1 MEKNKEFYI
10 SPNLEND
17 DLTET
22 INCINEAGENIEI
35 PVVKEIPLTIY
46 LNKQEIVTAMTL
58 GDMPDILAVGYLL
71 NQNML
76 QRDDIISEID
86 YDEDLQVVIIRTKR
100 TTNYEKKMEKNK
112 EFYISPNLEDDNLTE
127 TINCINEA
135 GENIEIPVV
144 KEIPLTIYLN
154 KQEIVTAMTL
164 GDMPDILAVG
174 YLLNQNML
182 QRDDVISEID
192 YDEDLQ
198 VVIIRTKRTTNYE
211 KKMEKKI
218 RTSGCAVGTVYGDIM
233 DDFSSVNLNKDAKIK
248 TSWIY
253 TISKKVNTR
262 PSLYL
267 KAGALHGCVL
277 CKNDSPIVYVEDV
290 GRHNAVD
297 KIAGWMFLNKENA
310 NDKIFY
316 TTGRLTSEMV
326 IKTVQMGIPILIS
339 RSGFTESGV
348 RLARE
353 SGLTLIGRAK
363 GKRMIIANGIERVVF
378 DTDVQSVKSEDVVSA
393 QRALIK

>member
-1 MEKNKEFYI
+1 MENNKEFYI

-22 INCINEAGENIEI
+22 INCINEAGENIQL

-76 QRDDIISEID
+76 QRDDIISDID
-86 YDEDLQVVIIRTKR
+86 YDSDLQVVIIRT
-100 TTNYEKKMEKNK
+100 E
-112 EFYISPNLEDDNLTE
+112 
-127 TINCINEA
+127 
-135 GENIEIPVV
+135 
-144 KEIPLTIYLN
+144 
-154 KQEIVTAMTL
+154 
-164 GDMPDILAVG
+164 
-174 YLLNQNML
+174 
-182 QRDDVISEID
+182 
-192 YDEDLQ
+192 
-198 VVIIRTKRTTNYE
+198 RTTNYE

-253 TISKKVNTR
+253 AISKKVNTR

-277 CKNDSPIVYVEDV
+277 CKNDSPIIYVEDV

-310 NDKIFY
+310 SDKIFY

-348 RLARE
+348 QLAKE

-363 GKRMIIANGIERVVF
+363 GKRMIIANGIERVIF
-378 DTDVQSVKSEDVVSA
+378 DTDVHSIKSEDVVSA

>member
-1 MEKNKEFYI
+1 MENNKEFYI

-17 DLTET
+17 NLTES
-22 INCINEAGENIEI
+22 IECLNESGENIKL

-58 GDMPDILAVGYLL
+58 GDMPDLLAVGYLL

-76 QRDDIISEID
+76 KRDDVISGID
-86 YDEDLQVVIIRTKR
+86 YDEDLLVVIVRTERK
-100 TTNYEKKMEKNK
+100 
-112 EFYISPNLEDDNLTE
+112 
-127 TINCINEA
+127 
-135 GENIEIPVV
+135 
-144 KEIPLTIYLN
+144 
-154 KQEIVTAMTL
+154 
-164 GDMPDILAVG
+164 
-174 YLLNQNML
+174 
-182 QRDDVISEID
+182 
-192 YDEDLQ
+192 
-198 VVIIRTKRTTNYE
+198 TNYE

-218 RTSGCAVGTVYGDIM
+218 RTSGCAVGTVYGDIIN
-233 DDFSSVNLNKDAKIK
+233 DFSSVNLDKKSKIK

-253 TISKKVNTR
+253 TISKKVNTK

-277 CKNDSPIVYVEDV
+277 CQKDSPLIYVEDV

-326 IKTVQMGIPILIS
+326 VKTVQMGIPILIS

-348 RLARE
+348 KFARE
-353 SGLTLIGRAK
+353 AGLTLIGRAK
-363 GKRMIIANGIERVVF
+363 GKRMIIANGVDRVNF
-378 DTDVQSVKSEDVVSA
+378 DTDIKAVANEDVVSA
-393 QRALIK
+393 QRSLIY

>member
-1 MEKNKEFYI
+1 MEKNNEFYI

-17 DLTET
+17 DLTES
-22 INCINEAGENIEI
+22 IECLNESGENIKL

-58 GDMPDILAVGYLL
+58 GDMPDLLAVGYLL

-76 QRDDIISEID
+76 KRDDIISEID
-86 YDEDLQVVIIRTKR
+86 YDEDLQVVIVRTERK
-100 TTNYEKKMEKNK
+100 
-112 EFYISPNLEDDNLTE
+112 
-127 TINCINEA
+127 
-135 GENIEIPVV
+135 
-144 KEIPLTIYLN
+144 
-154 KQEIVTAMTL
+154 
-164 GDMPDILAVG
+164 
-174 YLLNQNML
+174 
-182 QRDDVISEID
+182 
-192 YDEDLQ
+192 
-198 VVIIRTKRTTNYE
+198 TNYE

-233 DDFSSVNLNKDAKIK
+233 DDFSSVNLDKKTKIK

-277 CKNDSPIVYVEDV
+277 CKNDSPLVYVEDV

-297 KIAGWMFLNKENA
+297 KIAGWMFLNKEDA

-348 RLARE
+348 KLAKE
-353 SGLTLIGRAK
+353 AGLTLIGRAK
-363 GKRMIIANGIERVVF
+363 GKRMIIANGVNRVIF
-378 DTDVQSVKSEDVVSA
+378 DTDIKAVENEDVISA
-393 QRALIK
+393 QRSLIS

>member
-1 MEKNKEFYI
+1 MNNEKEFYI
-10 SPNLEND
+10 SPDLDND
-17 DLTET
+17 KLTET
-22 INCINEAGENIEI
+22 IDCINENGEQIKL

-58 GDMPDILAVGYLL
+58 GDMPDLLAVGYLL

-76 QRDDIISEID
+76 KRDDVISEIN
-86 YDEDLQVVIIRTKR
+86 YDDDLQVVIIRTER
-100 TTNYEKKMEKNK
+100 
-112 EFYISPNLEDDNLTE
+112 
-127 TINCINEA
+127 
-135 GENIEIPVV
+135 
-144 KEIPLTIYLN
+144 
-154 KQEIVTAMTL
+154 Q
-164 GDMPDILAVG
+164 
-174 YLLNQNML
+174 
-182 QRDDVISEID
+182 
-192 YDEDLQ
+192 
-198 VVIIRTKRTTNYE
+198 TNYE

-233 DDFSSVNLNKDAKIK
+233 DDFSSVNLNKKAKIK

-277 CKNDSPIVYVEDV
+277 CKEDSPIIYVEDV

-297 KIAGWMFLNKENA
+297 KIAGWMMLNKEDA

-348 RLARE
+348 KLARE
-353 SGLTLIGRAK
+353 AGLTLIGRAK
-363 GKRMIIANGIERVVF
+363 GKRMIIANGIERVIF
-378 DTDVQSVKSEDVVSA
+378 DTDTKSVKNDDVVSA
-393 QRALIK
+393 QRALIN

>member
-1 MEKNKEFYI
+1 MENNKEFYI

-17 DLTET
+17 NLTES
-22 INCINEAGENIEI
+22 IECLNESGENIKL

-58 GDMPDILAVGYLL
+58 GDMPDLLAVGYLL

-76 QRDDIISEID
+76 
-86 YDEDLQVVIIRTKR
+86 K
-100 TTNYEKKMEKNK
+100 
-112 EFYISPNLEDDNLTE
+112 
-127 TINCINEA
+127 
-135 GENIEIPVV
+135 
-144 KEIPLTIYLN
+144 
-154 KQEIVTAMTL
+154 
-164 GDMPDILAVG
+164 
-174 YLLNQNML
+174 
-182 QRDDVISEID
+182 RDDVISGID
-192 YDEDLQ
+192 YDEELQ
-198 VVIIRTKRTTNYE
+198 VVIVRTERKTNYE

-233 DDFSSVNLNKDAKIK
+233 DDFSSVNLDKKTKIK

-253 TISKKVNTR
+253 TISKKVNTK

-277 CKNDSPIVYVEDV
+277 CQKDSPLIYVEDV

-348 RLARE
+348 KLARE
-353 SGLTLIGRAK
+353 AGLTLIGRAK
-363 GKRMIIANGIERVVF
+363 GKRMIIANGVNRVIF
-378 DTDVQSVKSEDVVSA
+378 DTDIKAVANEDVMSA
-393 QRALIK
+393 QRSLIN

>member
-1 MEKNKEFYI
+1 MSDRKEFYI
-10 SPNLEND
+10 SPDLDND
-17 DLTET
+17 RLTET
-22 INCINEAGENIEI
+22 IDCINENGQQIQL

-58 GDMPDILAVGYLL
+58 GDMPDLLAVGYLL

-76 QRDDIISEID
+76 KRDDVISEIN
-86 YDEDLQVVIIRTKR
+86 YDEDLQVVIIRTER
-100 TTNYEKKMEKNK
+100 
-112 EFYISPNLEDDNLTE
+112 
-127 TINCINEA
+127 
-135 GENIEIPVV
+135 
-144 KEIPLTIYLN
+144 
-154 KQEIVTAMTL
+154 Q
-164 GDMPDILAVG
+164 
-174 YLLNQNML
+174 
-182 QRDDVISEID
+182 
-192 YDEDLQ
+192 
-198 VVIIRTKRTTNYE
+198 TNYE

-233 DDFSSVNLNKDAKIK
+233 DDFSSVNLNKKLKIK

-277 CKNDSPIVYVEDV
+277 CKEDSPIIYVEDV

-297 KIAGWMFLNKENA
+297 KIAGWMLLNKEDA

-348 RLARE
+348 KLARE
-353 SGLTLIGRAK
+353 AGLTLIGRAK
-363 GKRMIIANGIERVVF
+363 GKRMIIANGIERVIF
-378 DTDVQSVKSEDVVSA
+378 DTDTKSIKNDDVVSA
-393 QRALIK
+393 QRALIN

>member
-1 MEKNKEFYI
+1 MENNKEFYI

-17 DLTET
+17 NLTES
-22 INCINEAGENIEI
+22 IECLNESGENIRL

-58 GDMPDILAVGYLL
+58 GDMPDLLAVGYLL

-76 QRDDIISEID
+76 KRDDVISGID
-86 YDEDLQVVIIRTKR
+86 YDEDLQVVIVRTERK
-100 TTNYEKKMEKNK
+100 
-112 EFYISPNLEDDNLTE
+112 
-127 TINCINEA
+127 
-135 GENIEIPVV
+135 
-144 KEIPLTIYLN
+144 
-154 KQEIVTAMTL
+154 
-164 GDMPDILAVG
+164 
-174 YLLNQNML
+174 
-182 QRDDVISEID
+182 
-192 YDEDLQ
+192 
-198 VVIIRTKRTTNYE
+198 TNYE

-233 DDFSSVNLNKDAKIK
+233 DDFSSVNLDKKTKIK

-277 CKNDSPIVYVEDV
+277 CQKDSPLIYVEDV

-348 RLARE
+348 KLARE
-353 SGLTLIGRAK
+353 AGLTLIGRAK
-363 GKRMIIANGIERVVF
+363 GKRMIIANGVDRVNF
-378 DTDVQSVKSEDVVSA
+378 DTDIKAVTNEDVVSA
-393 QRALIK
+393 QRSLIN

>member
-1 MEKNKEFYI
+1 MENNKEFYI

-17 DLTET
+17 NLTES
-22 INCINEAGENIEI
+22 IECLNEYGENIKL

-58 GDMPDILAVGYLL
+58 GDMPDLLAVGYLL

-76 QRDDIISEID
+76 KRDDVISGID
-86 YDEDLQVVIIRTKR
+86 YDKDLQVVIVRTERK
-100 TTNYEKKMEKNK
+100 
-112 EFYISPNLEDDNLTE
+112 
-127 TINCINEA
+127 
-135 GENIEIPVV
+135 
-144 KEIPLTIYLN
+144 
-154 KQEIVTAMTL
+154 
-164 GDMPDILAVG
+164 
-174 YLLNQNML
+174 
-182 QRDDVISEID
+182 
-192 YDEDLQ
+192 
-198 VVIIRTKRTTNYE
+198 TNYE

-233 DDFSSVNLNKDAKIK
+233 DDFSSVNLDKKTKIK

-277 CKNDSPIVYVEDV
+277 CQKDSPLIYVEDV

-348 RLARE
+348 KLARQA
-353 SGLTLIGRAK
+353 GLTLIGRAK
-363 GKRMIIANGIERVVF
+363 GKRMIIANGVDRVNF
-378 DTDVQSVKSEDVVSA
+378 DTDIKAVANEDVVSA
-393 QRALIK
+393 QRSLIN

>member
-17 DLTET
+17 DLTES
-22 INCINEAGENIEI
+22 IECLNESGENIKL
-35 PVVKEIPLTIY
+35 PVVKEIPVTIY

-58 GDMPDILAVGYLL
+58 GDMPDLLAVGYLL

-76 QRDDIISEID
+76 
-86 YDEDLQVVIIRTKR
+86 
-100 TTNYEKKMEKNK
+100 KK
-112 EFYISPNLEDDNLTE
+112 
-127 TINCINEA
+127 
-135 GENIEIPVV
+135 
-144 KEIPLTIYLN
+144 
-154 KQEIVTAMTL
+154 
-164 GDMPDILAVG
+164 
-174 YLLNQNML
+174 
-182 QRDDVISEID
+182 DDVISEID

-198 VVIIRTKRTTNYE
+198 VVIVRTERKTNYE

-233 DDFSSVNLNKDAKIK
+233 EDFSSVNLDKKTKIK

-277 CKNDSPIVYVEDV
+277 CKNDSPLVYVEDV

-297 KIAGWMFLNKENA
+297 KIAGWMFLNKEDA

-348 RLARE
+348 KLARE
-353 SGLTLIGRAK
+353 AGLTLIGRAK
-363 GKRMIIANGIERVVF
+363 GKRMIIANGVNRVIF
-378 DTDVQSVKSEDVVSA
+378 DTDVKAVENEDVISA
-393 QRALIK
+393 QRSLIN

>member
-17 DLTET
+17 DLTES
-22 INCINEAGENIEI
+22 IECLNESGENIKL

-58 GDMPDILAVGYLL
+58 GDMPDLLAVGYLL

-76 QRDDIISEID
+76 
-86 YDEDLQVVIIRTKR
+86 
-100 TTNYEKKMEKNK
+100 KK
-112 EFYISPNLEDDNLTE
+112 
-127 TINCINEA
+127 
-135 GENIEIPVV
+135 
-144 KEIPLTIYLN
+144 
-154 KQEIVTAMTL
+154 
-164 GDMPDILAVG
+164 
-174 YLLNQNML
+174 
-182 QRDDVISEID
+182 DDVISEID

-198 VVIIRTKRTTNYE
+198 VVIVRTERKTNYE

-233 DDFSSVNLNKDAKIK
+233 EDFSSVNLDKKTKIK

-277 CKNDSPIVYVEDV
+277 CKDDSPLVYVEDV

-297 KIAGWMFLNKENA
+297 KIAGWMFLNKEDA

-348 RLARE
+348 KLAKE
-353 SGLTLIGRAK
+353 AGLTLIGRAK
-363 GKRMIIANGIERVVF
+363 GKRMIIANGVNRVIF
-378 DTDVQSVKSEDVVSA
+378 DTDIKAVENEDVISA
-393 QRALIK
+393 QRSLIS

>member
-1 MEKNKEFYI
+1 MNIEKEFYI
-10 SPNLEND
+10 SPDLDND
-17 DLTET
+17 KLTET
-22 INCINEAGENIEI
+22 IDCINENGEQIQL

-58 GDMPDILAVGYLL
+58 GDMPDLLAVGYLL

-76 QRDDIISEID
+76 KRDDVISEIN
-86 YDEDLQVVIIRTKR
+86 YDEDLQVVIIRTER
-100 TTNYEKKMEKNK
+100 
-112 EFYISPNLEDDNLTE
+112 
-127 TINCINEA
+127 
-135 GENIEIPVV
+135 
-144 KEIPLTIYLN
+144 
-154 KQEIVTAMTL
+154 Q
-164 GDMPDILAVG
+164 
-174 YLLNQNML
+174 
-182 QRDDVISEID
+182 
-192 YDEDLQ
+192 
-198 VVIIRTKRTTNYE
+198 TNYE

-233 DDFSSVNLNKDAKIK
+233 DDFSSINLNKKAKIK

-253 TISKKVNTR
+253 TISRKVNTR

-277 CKNDSPIVYVEDV
+277 CKEDTPIIYVEDV

-297 KIAGWMFLNKENA
+297 KIAGWMLLNKEDA
-310 NDKIFY
+310 NNKIFY

-348 RLARE
+348 KLAKE
-353 SGLTLIGRAK
+353 AGLTLIGRAK
-363 GKRMIIANGIERVVF
+363 GKRMIIANGIERVIF
-378 DTDVQSVKSEDVVSA
+378 DTDTKSIKNEDVVSA
-393 QRALIK
+393 QRALNN

>member
-10 SPNLEND
+10 SPDLKND
-17 DLTET
+17 DLTES
-22 INCINEAGENIEI
+22 IECLNESGENIKL

-58 GDMPDILAVGYLL
+58 GDMPDLLAVGYLL

-76 QRDDIISEID
+76 
-86 YDEDLQVVIIRTKR
+86 
-100 TTNYEKKMEKNK
+100 KK
-112 EFYISPNLEDDNLTE
+112 
-127 TINCINEA
+127 
-135 GENIEIPVV
+135 
-144 KEIPLTIYLN
+144 
-154 KQEIVTAMTL
+154 
-164 GDMPDILAVG
+164 
-174 YLLNQNML
+174 
-182 QRDDVISEID
+182 DDVISEID

-198 VVIIRTKRTTNYE
+198 VVIVRTERKTNYE

-233 DDFSSVNLNKDAKIK
+233 EDFSSVNLDKKTKIK

-277 CKNDSPIVYVEDV
+277 CKNDSPLVYVEDV

-297 KIAGWMFLNKENA
+297 KIAGWMFLNKEDA

-348 RLARE
+348 KLARE
-353 SGLTLIGRAK
+353 AGLTLIGRAK
-363 GKRMIIANGIERVVF
+363 GKRMIIANGVNRVIF
-378 DTDVQSVKSEDVVSA
+378 DTDIKAVENEDVISA
-393 QRALIK
+393 QRSLIN

>member
-1 MEKNKEFYI
+1 MENNKEFYI

-17 DLTET
+17 NLTES
-22 INCINEAGENIEI
+22 IECLNESGENIKL

-58 GDMPDILAVGYLL
+58 GDMPDLLAVGYLL

-76 QRDDIISEID
+76 KRDDVISGID
-86 YDEDLQVVIIRTKR
+86 YDKDLQVVIVRTERK
-100 TTNYEKKMEKNK
+100 
-112 EFYISPNLEDDNLTE
+112 
-127 TINCINEA
+127 
-135 GENIEIPVV
+135 
-144 KEIPLTIYLN
+144 
-154 KQEIVTAMTL
+154 
-164 GDMPDILAVG
+164 
-174 YLLNQNML
+174 
-182 QRDDVISEID
+182 
-192 YDEDLQ
+192 
-198 VVIIRTKRTTNYE
+198 TNYE

-233 DDFSSVNLNKDAKIK
+233 DDFSSVNLDKKTKIN

-253 TISKKVNTR
+253 TISKKVNTK

-277 CKNDSPIVYVEDV
+277 CQKDSPLIYVEDV

-348 RLARE
+348 KLARE
-353 SGLTLIGRAK
+353 AGLTLIGRAK
-363 GKRMIIANGIERVVF
+363 GKRMIIANGVDRVNF
-378 DTDVQSVKSEDVVSA
+378 DTDIKAAVANEDVMSA
-393 QRALIK
+393 QRSLIN

>member
-1 MEKNKEFYI
+1 MEKNREFYI
-10 SPNLEND
+10 APNLEND
-17 DLTET
+17 DLTKT
-22 INCINEAGENIEI
+22 INCINEAGENI
-35 PVVKEIPLTIY
+35 KL
-46 LNKQEIVTAMTL
+46 
-58 GDMPDILAVGYLL
+58 
-71 NQNML
+71 
-76 QRDDIISEID
+76 
-86 YDEDLQVVIIRTKR
+86 
-100 TTNYEKKMEKNK
+100 
-112 EFYISPNLEDDNLTE
+112 
-127 TINCINEA
+127 
-135 GENIEIPVV
+135 PVV

-182 QRDDVISEID
+182 QRDDVISGID

-198 VVIIRTKRTTNYE
+198 VVIIRTDRTTNYE

-253 TISKKVNTR
+253 NISKKVNTR

-277 CKNDSPIVYVEDV
+277 CKDDSPIVYVEDV

-297 KIAGWMFLNKENA
+297 KIAGWMFLNKESA
-310 NDKIFY
+310 DDKIFY

-348 RLARE
+348 QLAKE

-363 GKRMIIANGIERVVF
+363 GKRMIIANGIERVIF
-378 DTDVQSVKSEDVVSA
+378 DSDLHSIKSEDVISA

>member
-1 MEKNKEFYI
+1 MDKNKEFHI

-17 DLTET
+17 SLTET
-22 INCINEAGENIEI
+22 IECLNESGENIKL
-35 PVVKEIPLTIY
+35 PVVREIPLTIY

-58 GDMPDILAVGYLL
+58 GDMPDLLAVGYLL

-76 QRDDIISEID
+76 KRDDIISEID
-86 YDEDLQVVIIRTKR
+86 YDEDLEVVIVRTERK
-100 TTNYEKKMEKNK
+100 
-112 EFYISPNLEDDNLTE
+112 
-127 TINCINEA
+127 
-135 GENIEIPVV
+135 
-144 KEIPLTIYLN
+144 
-154 KQEIVTAMTL
+154 
-164 GDMPDILAVG
+164 
-174 YLLNQNML
+174 
-182 QRDDVISEID
+182 
-192 YDEDLQ
+192 
-198 VVIIRTKRTTNYE
+198 TNYE

-233 DDFSSVNLNKDAKIK
+233 DDFSSVNLDKKTKIK

-277 CKNDSPIVYVEDV
+277 CKNDSPLIYVEDV

-348 RLARE
+348 RLAKE
-353 SGLTLIGRAK
+353 AGLTLIGRAK
-363 GKRMIIANGIERVVF
+363 GKRMIIANGIDRVVF
-378 DTDVQSVKSEDVVSA
+378 DTDIKAVKNEDVVSA
-393 QRALIK
+393 QRSLIN

>member
-1 MEKNKEFYI
+1 MSKNKEFHI
-10 SPNLEND
+10 SPDLDND
-17 DLTET
+17 NLTET
-22 INCINEAGENIEI
+22 IECLNESGEKIQL
-35 PVVKEIPLTIY
+35 PVVKEIPLIIY

-58 GDMPDILAVGYLL
+58 GDMPDLLAVGYLL

-76 QRDDIISEID
+76 KRDDIISEID
-86 YDEDLQVVIIRTKR
+86 YDKELQIVVVRTNRK
-100 TTNYEKKMEKNK
+100 
-112 EFYISPNLEDDNLTE
+112 
-127 TINCINEA
+127 
-135 GENIEIPVV
+135 
-144 KEIPLTIYLN
+144 
-154 KQEIVTAMTL
+154 
-164 GDMPDILAVG
+164 
-174 YLLNQNML
+174 
-182 QRDDVISEID
+182 
-192 YDEDLQ
+192 
-198 VVIIRTKRTTNYE
+198 TNYE

-233 DDFSSVNLNKDAKIK
+233 DDFSSINLDKKAKIK

-277 CKNDSPIVYVEDV
+277 CKNDSPLIYVEDV

-297 KIAGWMFLNKENA
+297 KIAGWMFLNKEKA
-310 NDKIFY
+310 SDKIFY

-348 RLARE
+348 KLAKE
-353 SGLTLIGRAK
+353 AGLTLIGRAK
-363 GKRMIIANGIERVVF
+363 GKRMNIANGIERVMF
-378 DTDVQSVKSEDVVSA
+378 DTDIKDVNNKDVMSA
-393 QRALIK
+393 QRSLIN

>member
-1 MEKNKEFYI
+1 MENNKEFYI

-17 DLTET
+17 NLTES
-22 INCINEAGENIEI
+22 IECLNESGENIKL

-58 GDMPDILAVGYLL
+58 GDMPDLLAVGYLL

-76 QRDDIISEID
+76 
-86 YDEDLQVVIIRTKR
+86 K
-100 TTNYEKKMEKNK
+100 
-112 EFYISPNLEDDNLTE
+112 
-127 TINCINEA
+127 
-135 GENIEIPVV
+135 
-144 KEIPLTIYLN
+144 
-154 KQEIVTAMTL
+154 
-164 GDMPDILAVG
+164 
-174 YLLNQNML
+174 
-182 QRDDVISEID
+182 RDDVISGID
-192 YDEDLQ
+192 YDKDVQ
-198 VVIIRTKRTTNYE
+198 VVIVRTERKTNYE

-233 DDFSSVNLNKDAKIK
+233 DDFSSVNLDKKTKIK

-253 TISKKVNTR
+253 TISKKVNTK

-277 CKNDSPIVYVEDV
+277 CQKDSPLIYVEDV

-348 RLARE
+348 KLARE
-353 SGLTLIGRAK
+353 AGLTLIGRAK
-363 GKRMIIANGIERVVF
+363 GKRMIIANGVNRVIF
-378 DTDVQSVKSEDVVSA
+378 DTDIKAVANEDVMSA
-393 QRALIK
+393 QRSLIN

>member
-1 MEKNKEFYI
+1 MENNKEFYI

-17 DLTET
+17 NLTES
-22 INCINEAGENIEI
+22 IECLNEFGENIKL

-58 GDMPDILAVGYLL
+58 GDMPDLLAVGYLL

-76 QRDDIISEID
+76 KRDDVISGID
-86 YDEDLQVVIIRTKR
+86 YDEDLLVVIVRTERK
-100 TTNYEKKMEKNK
+100 TNYE
-112 EFYISPNLEDDNLTE
+112 I
-127 TINCINEA
+127 
-135 GENIEIPVV
+135 
-144 KEIPLTIYLN
+144 
-154 KQEIVTAMTL
+154 
-164 GDMPDILAVG
+164 
-174 YLLNQNML
+174 
-182 QRDDVISEID
+182 
-192 YDEDLQ
+192 
-198 VVIIRTKRTTNYE
+198 
-211 KKMEKKI
+211 KMEKKI

-233 DDFSSVNLNKDAKIK
+233 DDFSSVNLDKKTKIK

-253 TISKKVNTR
+253 TISKKVNTK

-277 CKNDSPIVYVEDV
+277 CQKDSPLIYVEDV

-348 RLARE
+348 KLARE
-353 SGLTLIGRAK
+353 AGLTLIGRAK
-363 GKRMIIANGIERVVF
+363 GKRMIIANGVNRVIF
-378 DTDVQSVKSEDVVSA
+378 DTDIKAVANEDVISA
-393 QRALIK
+393 QRSLIN

>member
-1 MEKNKEFYI
+1 MENNKEFYI

-22 INCINEAGENIEI
+22 INCINEAGENIQL

-76 QRDDIISEID
+76 QRDDIISDID
-86 YDEDLQVVIIRTKR
+86 YDSDLQVVIIRT
-100 TTNYEKKMEKNK
+100 E
-112 EFYISPNLEDDNLTE
+112 
-127 TINCINEA
+127 
-135 GENIEIPVV
+135 
-144 KEIPLTIYLN
+144 
-154 KQEIVTAMTL
+154 
-164 GDMPDILAVG
+164 
-174 YLLNQNML
+174 
-182 QRDDVISEID
+182 
-192 YDEDLQ
+192 
-198 VVIIRTKRTTNYE
+198 RTTNYE

-233 DDFSSVNLNKDAKIK
+233 DDFSSVNLNKDATIK

-253 TISKKVNTR
+253 AISKKVNTR

-277 CKNDSPIVYVEDV
+277 CKNDSPIIYVEDV

-310 NDKIFY
+310 SDKIFY

-348 RLARE
+348 QLAKE

-363 GKRMIIANGIERVVF
+363 GKRMIIANGIERVIF
-378 DTDVQSVKSEDVVSA
+378 DTDVHSIKSEDVVSA

>member
-1 MEKNKEFYI
+1 MENNKEFYI

-17 DLTET
+17 NLTES
-22 INCINEAGENIEI
+22 IECLNESGENIKL

-58 GDMPDILAVGYLL
+58 GDMPDLLAVGYLL

-76 QRDDIISEID
+76 KRDDVISGID
-86 YDEDLQVVIIRTKR
+86 YDKDLQVVIVRTERK
-100 TTNYEKKMEKNK
+100 
-112 EFYISPNLEDDNLTE
+112 
-127 TINCINEA
+127 
-135 GENIEIPVV
+135 
-144 KEIPLTIYLN
+144 
-154 KQEIVTAMTL
+154 
-164 GDMPDILAVG
+164 
-174 YLLNQNML
+174 
-182 QRDDVISEID
+182 
-192 YDEDLQ
+192 
-198 VVIIRTKRTTNYE
+198 TNYE

-233 DDFSSVNLNKDAKIK
+233 DDFSSVNLDKKTKIK

-253 TISKKVNTR
+253 TISKKVNTK

-277 CKNDSPIVYVEDV
+277 CQKDSPLIYVEDV

-339 RSGFTESGV
+339 RSGFTEAGV

-353 SGLTLIGRAK
+353 AGLTLIGRAK
-363 GKRMIIANGIERVVF
+363 GKRMIIANGVDRVNF
-378 DTDVQSVKSEDVVSA
+378 DTDIKAAVANEDVVSA
-393 QRALIK
+393 QRSLIN